1 MKSLKLVRHF
11 NFFYRREE
19 LIFLK
24 LYEGYTQPILFEM
37 KWNMYGFFWEKDS
50 PWSKQAGFTVGF
62 FRDFYQYDAAHINT
76 NSYENETELIKV
88 RLEKK

>member
-1 MKSLKLVRHF
+1 MKSLKLVRHS

-19 LIFLK
+19 LLFLK
-24 LYEGYTQPILFEM
+24 LYEGYTQPIVFEM

-76 NSYENETELIKV
+76 NSYENKTELIKV
-88 RLEKK
+88 RSSLE